1 MYSWSST
8 SMSLVRS
15 TVKMTKPSL
24 WTMLNTWR
32 SSLDK
37 PSWWFIYGSTSATT
51 WTYLTRQ
58 DLSTIE
64 VNWRKYGLRISTYP
78 SVGWVIVISLQW
90 CGLLMIRRAWICL
103 LRHYV
108 NRSELR
114 RLSIGATRARLETDT
129 RVCRVSTPQS
139 ETRWLSASMD
149 DLAR

>member
-37 PSWWFIYGSTSATT
+37 PSWWFIYGSISATT

-78 SVGWVIVISLQW
+78 SVGWVIVISLRW
-90 CGLLMIRRAWICL
+90 CALLMMRRAWICW

-114 RLSIGATRARLETDT
+114 RLSIGATRTRLETDT